1 LLSVG
6 LAGGAVWVASVENGY
21 VWGTL
26 TRMDVQT
33 GETRV
38 LWRKPDSSVQYVAAG
53 AGGVWAL
60 IGSVGTTRIAR
71 FSLAGRLS
79 HSRRR
84 TYRPAQTCL
93 SARSCDARSSSPR
106 RQHLPVRRPPWLTSA
121 SSA

>member
-38 LWRKPDSSVQYVAAG
+38 LWRKPDSSV
-53 AGGVWAL
+53 
-60 IGSVGTTRIAR
+60 
-71 FSLAGRLS
+71 
-79 HSRRR
+79 
-84 TYRPAQTCL
+84 
-93 SARSCDARSSSPR
+93 
-106 RQHLPVRRPPWLTSA
+106 
-121 SSA
+121 